1 MHNDRVDVIY
11 VTKGNGDRVPFDENK
26 LRKALKNSGAGLPEV
41 EKALSA
47 VKKTLYQGIS
57 TRKIYQTAYRI
68 LKKSSRHS
76 AGRYRLKKAIMEL
89 GPSGYPFEKFM
100 GRIMESRGYRSAVN
114 RHIRGKCVEHEVDIV
129 ADNEQEKI
137 MIECKYHSDSK
148 RNCDVK
154 VVLYIESRF
163 RDVAATWEEAE
174 PENNKHFVGMVATNT
189 RFSEDAIRYA
199 ECAGLRLVSWDYPA
213 GNSLKE
219 WIDRSGYHPI
229 TSLSLLKTTEKQQ
242 LLEKGV
248 VLCRDIKNNI
258 PLLKEMGLC
267 DNRIDKLLAEANLL
281 AGEL

>member
-1 MHNDRVDVIY
+1 MNSDPIY

-26 LRKALKNSGAGLPEV
+26 LRKALKNSGAGERDV
-41 EKALSA
+41 EKALQA
-47 VKKTLYQGIS
+47 VKKNLYQGI
-57 TRKIYQTAYRI
+57 TTHKIYQTAYRT
-68 LKKSSRHS
+68 LKKSSRHT

-100 GRIMESRGYRSAVN
+100 GRIMESRGYQAAVN

-129 ADNEQEKI
+129 AGNANEQI
-137 MIECKYHSDSK
+137 MIECKYHSDNK
-148 RNCDVK
+148 RNSDVK

-163 RDVAATWEEAE
+163 RDVAAAWRKAH
-174 PENNKHFVGMVATNT
+174 PEDTRQYFGMVATNT

-219 WIDRSGYHPI
+219 WIDRSGYHPV
-229 TSLSLLKTTEKQQ
+229 TSLSLLKTAEKQH
-242 LLEKGV
+242 LLDKGV
-248 VLCRDIKNNI
+248 VLCRDIKSNV

-267 DNRIDKLLAEANLL
+267 DNKIKKLLAEANLL

>member
-1 MHNDRVDVIY
+1 MSNEPIF
-11 VTKGNGDRVPFDENK
+11 VTKGNGDRVPFDESK
-26 LRKALKNSGAGLPEV
+26 LRKALQNSGAGNKEI
-41 EKALSA
+41 EKAIDA
-47 VKKTLYQGIS
+47 VKKSLYQGI
-57 TRKIYQTAYRI
+57 TTHKIYQTAYRV

-100 GRIMESRGYRSAVN
+100 GRIMESMGYQAAVN
-114 RHIRGKCVEHEVDIV
+114 LHIAGKCVEHEVDVV
-129 ADNEQEKI
+129 ARNGQEQI

-163 RDVAATWEEAE
+163 RDVSAAWREKN
-174 PENNKHFVGMVATNT
+174 PEDTRNYFGMVATNT

-219 WIDRSGYHPI
+219 WIDRSGYHPV
-229 TSLSLLKTTEKQQ
+229 TSLSLLKTAEKQQ
-242 LLEKGV
+242 LLNKGV
-248 VLCRDIKNNI
+248 VLCRDIRNNV

-267 DNRIDKLLAEANLL
+267 DNKINKLLAEANLL

>member
-1 MHNDRVDVIY
+1 MNSEPIY
-11 VTKGNGDRVPFDENK
+11 VIKGNGDRVPFEENK
-26 LRKALKNSGAGLPEV
+26 LRTALKNSGAGTLEV
-41 EKALSA
+41 EKALAA
-47 VKKTLYQGIS
+47 VKKSLYQGIS
-57 TRKIYQTAYRI
+57 THKIYQTAYRI

-100 GRIMESRGYRSAVN
+100 GKIMESRGYQSMVN
-114 RHIRGKCVEHEVDIV
+114 MHIRGKCVEHEVDVV
-129 ADNEQEKI
+129 AHNQQEQVL
-137 MIECKYHSDSK
+137 IECKFHSDSK

-163 RDVAATWEEAE
+163 RDVAAAWKLAQ
-174 PENNKHFVGMVATNT
+174 PDDNRQYFGMVATNT

-213 GNSLKE
+213 GNSLKD
-219 WIDRSGYHPI
+219 WIDRSGYHPV
-229 TSLSLLKTTEKQQ
+229 TSLSQLKIAEKQY

-248 VLCRDIKNNI
+248 VLCRDLKENV
-258 PLLKEMGLC
+258 PLLKEMGWPE
-267 DNRIDKLLAEANLL
+267 NKIDKLLAEANLL